1 MIIMVSTMNTVVA
14 SPKSVLIEGIVAPF
28 FSVQI
33 ETIPAYIGTRGMAK
47 AIFKPAEGF
56 KWNTDYPSSF
66 KIKFINSPKVILL
79 EKEIDLMGGKLC
91 VPYVGKEV
99 GRLEV
104 EGRLNF
110 SICNKKECKVFRNEK
125 ITLTLIV
132 SGKNENQ

>member
-14 SPKSVLIEGIVAPF
+14 SPKSVLIVGIVAPF

-66 KIKFINSPKVILL
+66 KIKFINSSKVILL